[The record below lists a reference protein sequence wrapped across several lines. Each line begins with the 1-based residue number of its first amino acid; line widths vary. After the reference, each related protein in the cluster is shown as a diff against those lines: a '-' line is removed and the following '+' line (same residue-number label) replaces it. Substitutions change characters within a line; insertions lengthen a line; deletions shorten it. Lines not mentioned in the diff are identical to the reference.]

1 MRNTFLGATC
11 LSLAAAIWGSMY
23 VVSKY
28 VLDFVPPI
36 TLVWLRY
43 IIALAVLYT
52 LLKLEQH
59 KNKNYTKFTTR
70 DWLLIAWIGFIGYFV
85 SISFQFLGTKLSD
98 AHTGSLITSAT
109 PAFMILFA
117 RFVLNELFTVRKI
130 LSLILATA
138 GVAIVIGFNPEMGN
152 YFKGSI
158 ILVGAAITWA
168 LLSVYVKIAAYKF
181 SSLVIT
187 TYAIFFALIFTTP
200 FMLWEIQT
208 SEIVVNSALI
218 ILGILYLG
226 LVSTAGAFYLW
237 NKGMGMMDA
246 GIGSLFFFLQPLVG
260 SFLGWLILDEHLDIN
275 FFIGGALIVLGVL
288 IATFAENAAEPAGKL

>member
-1 MRNTFLGATC
+1 M
-11 LSLAAAIWGSMY
+11 AAAIWGSMY